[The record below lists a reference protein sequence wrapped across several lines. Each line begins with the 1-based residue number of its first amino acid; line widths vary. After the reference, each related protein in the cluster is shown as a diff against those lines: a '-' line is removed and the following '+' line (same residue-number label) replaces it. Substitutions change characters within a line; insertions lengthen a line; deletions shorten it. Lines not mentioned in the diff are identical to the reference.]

1 MRKICSSV
9 KTAPTASLIARA
21 EARSWPI
28 GFSSTTRD
36 VASTRPFAEARAQI
50 GPNSPGAQAR

>member
-1 MRKICSSV
+1 MRKVCVSLN
-9 KTAPTASLIARA
+9 TAPTWSLISRA

-36 VASTRPFAEARAQI
+36 CSVTRPCAPMLRQI
-50 GPNSPGAQAR
+50 GP